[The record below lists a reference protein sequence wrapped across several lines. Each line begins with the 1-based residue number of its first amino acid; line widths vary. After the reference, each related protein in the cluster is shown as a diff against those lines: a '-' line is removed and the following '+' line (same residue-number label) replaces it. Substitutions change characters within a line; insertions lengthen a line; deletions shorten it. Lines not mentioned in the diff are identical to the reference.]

1 MTVVKWERELSVG
14 VSSLDEQH
22 EKMLFLLNTLHEG
35 LMSGKGKMVLG
46 GVLNQLVGATASH
59 IRYEEGL
66 LTRAGYRDEAAHRNG
81 HAELMRQYSGI
92 SRQYETIGP
101 SALSLPVMSFL
112 RNSLMT
118 HIRGADAG
126 YRDCLAANGIR

>member
-1 MTVVKWERELSVG
+1 MTVVKWGRELSVG

-22 EKMLFLLNTLHEG
+22 EKMLILLNTLHEG
-35 LMSGKGKMVLG
+35 LMSGKGKIVLG
-46 GVLNQLVGATASH
+46 GVLNQLVTATATH

-66 LTRAGYRDEAAHRNG
+66 LARAGYNEGPAHRTE
-81 HAELMRQYSGI
+81 HAELMRKYCGI

-101 SALSLPVMSFL
+101 SALSLPVMGFL
-112 RNSLMT
+112 KNSLMT

-126 YRDCLAANGIR
+126 YRDCLNANGIR